1 MNIHRWAKLLSATLL
16 LAVSSS
22 LAAQEIPH
30 PRDVLGFEPGADYHL
45 ADHSQL
51 VEYYRTLDAA
61 TDRLR
66 LIEIGRST
74 QGRPMVLMFISSEEN
89 LAQLDRWREISR
101 RLALARDLTD
111 EQARELAREGRAV
124 IWIDSGLHSSE
135 VAHAQHAPL
144 LAYHMV
150 TDESDE
156 TRRIRDDV
164 ILILMPVMNPDGQ
177 DIVVNWYREQLGT
190 EWETTGTPILYH
202 EYVGHDINRDW
213 YMILQQETR
222 NLAQVLYHE
231 WHPQVLMNHHQAAP
245 FPARIHIPP
254 FWDPLNPHSDPRIV
268 RGTNLFG
275 TYMARRFEVEGKTGV
290 LSRRNFE
297 MWRADGTRYA
307 PYYRNM
313 IGLHTEVGH
322 PSATPRYHDP
332 DSLPEMFSGLPPL
345 SAREPSVFYANPW
358 PGGWA
363 RLGDAVDY
371 HMTASLGVLDLASRL
386 REEWLYGRYEVGR
399 DQIRAGEQGGP
410 FAFVIPPDQWDP
422 GAAVKLINALRRGGA
437 EVHRA
442 SGAFTANGRSYPAG
456 TYVVSAAQAFRPLV
470 RVLLEPQ
477 TYPDRRLY
485 PGGPIDP
492 PRDLTGW
499 LMPAHMGVRVDQ
511 VDEPFQ
517 ASLDVVDEARV
528 EPGRVVGSGS
538 WGYVFSRER
547 NAGAVA
553 VNRLLAAGASVSWTS
568 GAVEAQGRSFATGS
582 VIVRSGTGASRERI
596 GELARELGLD
606 FYALDQAP
614 GVGRQPLRPYRVGL
628 YRSWMANID
637 EGWTRWL
644 LEQHE
649 FPLESLSDQDI
660 RGGDLSRFSAILIP
674 AQGSNAILNGHAP
687 GRMPPEF
694 VGGLGAEG
702 TAALERFVRDGGTLI
717 GWEGATDYLMEQL
730 ELPVRPSETGVW
742 EDEFF
747 IPGSIVRIEADPAHP
762 VSYGMP
768 TQVGAFF
775 MERQGSRSR
784 AFDLPASGSS
794 AAGVDVAVRYAS
806 RDLAMSGLVVGEE
819 YIAGKPAV
827 VRVGHGSGQVVLFGF
842 RPQFRAQPSGTYKM
856 LFNAIQGS
864 AVEGLPRPGA
874 LTSGSDEP

>member
-16 LAVSSS
+16 FAVSSS

-30 PRDVLGFEPGADYHL
+30 PRDIFGFEPGADHRL
-45 ADHSQL
+45 ADHTQL

-61 TDRLR
+61 SDRLQ
-66 LIEIGRST
+66 LVEIGRST
-74 QGRPMVLMFISSEEN
+74 QDRPMVLLLISSEEN
-89 LAQLDRWREISR
+89 LAQLDHWKNISR
-101 RLALARDLTD
+101 RLALARDLSD
-111 EQARELAREGRAV
+111 EEARRLAREGKAV

-150 TDESDE
+150 TDESEE

-164 ILILMPVMNPDGQ
+164 ILLLMPVMNPDGQ

-190 EWETTGTPILYH
+190 DWETTGSPWVYH
-202 EYVGHDINRDW
+202 QYVGHDINRDW

-222 NLAQVLYHE
+222 NLASVLYHE

-254 FWDPLNPHSDPRIV
+254 FWDPLNPHADPRIV
-268 RGTNLFG
+268 RSTNLFG
-275 TYMARRFEVEGKTGV
+275 TFMAHRFEMEGMTGV

-332 DSLPEMFSGLPPL
+332 ETLPESFSGLPPL

-363 RLGDAVDY
+363 RLRDAVDY
-371 HMTASLGVLDLASRL
+371 HMTASMGVLDLASRM
-386 REEWLYGRYEVGR
+386 REEWLWGRYAVGR
-399 DQIRAGEQGGP
+399 DQIRAGEEGGP

-442 SGAFTANGRSYPAG
+442 TAQFAANGRNYPAG

-477 TYPDRRLY
+477 QYPDRRIY

-499 LMPAHMGVRVDQ
+499 LMPAHMGVTVHQ
-511 VDEPFQ
+511 VDEPFR
-517 ASLDVVDEARV
+517 ASLTAVDEARV
-528 EPGRVVGSGS
+528 EPGRIVGDGS
-538 WGYVFSRER
+538 WGYILSRER
-547 NAGAVA
+547 NHGSLA
-553 VNRLLAAGASVSWTS
+553 VNRLLAAGAEISWTS
-568 GAVEAQGRSFATGS
+568 GSTEAQGRSFRAGA
-582 VIVRSGTGASRERI
+582 VVVRSGGGATRERI
-596 GELARELGLD
+596 ETLARELGLD
-606 FYALDQAP
+606 FYTLDQAP
-614 GVGRQPLRPYRVGL
+614 SGLQPLRPHRVGM
-628 YRSWMANID
+628 YKSWMANID

-644 LEQHE
+644 MEQYE
-649 FPLESLSDQDI
+649 FPLESLTDQDI
-660 RGGDLSRFSAILIP
+660 RGGDLSGFSAIILP
-674 AQGSNAILNGHAP
+674 AQTRDELLNGHAP
-687 GRMPPEF
+687 GSMPPEY

-702 TAALERFVRDGGTLI
+702 TAALDRFVRQGGTVI
-717 GWEGATDYLMEQL
+717 AWDGATDYLMDQFN
-730 ELPVRPSETGVW
+730 LPVRNALEGVS
-742 EDEFF
+742 DDDFF
-747 IPGSIVRIEADPAHP
+747 IPGSIVRIEANPGHP

-768 TQVGAFF
+768 DQVGAFF
-775 MERQGSRSR
+775 VERRGSQSR
-784 AFDLPASGSS
+784 AFDISG
-794 AAGVDVAVRYAS
+794 AADRGVDVAVRFAAEE
-806 RDLAMSGLVVGEE
+806 LAMSGLVVGEE
-819 YIAGKPAV
+819 YISGEPAV
-827 VRVGHGSGQVVLFGF
+827 IRLAHGDGTLVLFGF
-842 RPQFRAQPSGTYKM
+842 RPAFRAQPSGTYRM
-856 LFNAIQGS
+856 LFNAIHGS
-864 AVEGLPRPGA
+864 AVEGLARPGTVR
-874 LTSGSDEP
+874 TSSDRP